1 MHTHRRTARRGTTA
15 LLAATALLGLA
26 ACAPVTSEPQPDG
39 QPVASTPATP
49 PTPAPPTPAPPTPT
63 PAAPTAQRTTPPPA
77 APAPPPA
84 PATAA
89 VPNFVGMVLQ
99 SAQDGAQ
106 AAGFFLMTSHDALGK
121 NRLQVLD
128 RNWRVCTQTPAAG
141 TKTGTDTKLDF
152 GTVKLEERC
161 P

>member
-1 MHTHRRTARRGTTA
+1 M
-15 LLAATALLGLA
+15 
-26 ACAPVTSEPQPDG
+26 PS
-39 QPVASTPATP
+39 
-49 PTPAPPTPAPPTPT
+49 
-63 PAAPTAQRTTPPPA
+63 
-77 APAPPPA
+77 
-84 PATAA
+84 
-89 VPNFVGMVLQ
+89 FVGMVLQ

-106 AAGFFLMTSHDALGK
+106 AAGFFLLTSHDALGK

-128 RNWRVCTQTPAAG
+128 RNWRVCTQTPAPG